1 VIYLLSILDGLDGAL
16 GGLVFASVVGLLG
29 AVVAPAF
36 LHSMAFNREDSE
48 AAERS
53 AVQIRPWRARCAVAM
68 VVFTLVAA
76 AVPSTESLLR
86 AYVMV
91 EGSKIVH
98 AENAEAAS
106 KALLERVDKLIAAVA
121 DE

>member
-1 VIYLLSILDGLDGAL
+1 
-16 GGLVFASVVGLLG
+16 
-29 AVVAPAF
+29 
-36 LHSMAFNREDSE
+36 
-48 AAERS
+48 
-53 AVQIRPWRARCAVAM
+53 M

>member
-53 AVQIRPWRARCAVAM
+53 AVQIRPW
-68 VVFTLVAA
+68 
-76 AVPSTESLLR
+76 
-86 AYVMV
+86 
-91 EGSKIVH
+91 
-98 AENAEAAS
+98 
-106 KALLERVDKLIAAVA
+106 
-121 DE
+121 